1 MCNAHCKFCVKY
13 VKFSSCTVFE
23 VCRCKSGEESQ
34 IFRHVKMPVYNANRR
49 FIMCGIFC
57 TVWHKMKQNR
67 AVFSLFCVA
76 QFCLSGSLRNKT
88 HLRCKFCVKYVKIL
102 YCTVFEVC
110 RCKSGAERQIFRPVK
125 MPVYNANRRFIM
137 CGIFCTVWH
146 KMKQNR
152 AVFGVLRYTI
162 LFIRQFQRQG
172 GICVAHFCSKGEKFC
187 WVLFLGLAL

>member
-1 MCNAHCKFCVKY
+1 MA
-13 VKFSSCTVFE
+13 SLI
-23 VCRCKSGEESQ
+23 G
-34 IFRHVKMPVYNANRR
+34 
-49 FIMCGIFC
+49 CGNFC

-125 MPVYNANRRFIM
+125 MPVYNANRRFSM
-137 CGIFCTVWH
+137 CGNFCTVWH

-152 AVFGVLRYTI
+152 AVFGVLRYI
-162 LFIRQFQRQG
+162 MLFIR
-172 GICVAHFCSKGEKFC
+172 
-187 WVLFLGLAL
+187 